1 MKKIVVLSIIL
12 CAFYFTGQCQ
22 KLDGPVLKKELVGK
36 YEGEQKKSLAHGKGT
51 ATGKDS
57 YTGEFKKGLPD
68 GDGIYTDSLG
78 NVFKGEFRLGKK
90 NGKGVY
96 TPVSS
101 SNLPPII
108 GYWQDDK
115 YAGKEKV
122 EPYEISNKTGS
133 VQPHIFTSGPGD
145 KVEISVID
153 GGNSNEYITPEI
165 YVLGQAVTQGYSSGR
180 TYYEQ
185 VKFPVEFNI
194 TYSSKNKLNT
204 SLVSCTI
211 RIKINKPGNWAITLK
226 N

>member
-1 MKKIVVLSIIL
+1 MKKVVFLSIIL
-12 CAFYFTGQCQ
+12 CTFYFIGLSQ

-36 YEGEQKKSLAHGKGT
+36 YEGDLKKGLANGKGT

-68 GDGIYTDSLG
+68 GDGVYTDSLG
-78 NVFKGEFRLGKK
+78 NVFKGVFRLGKK
-90 NGKGVY
+90 DGKGTF

-101 SNLPPII
+101 SNEPPMI

-115 YAGKEKV
+115 YVGKDRI

-133 VQPHIFTSGPGD
+133 VQPHIFTTGPGD

-153 GGNSNEYITPEI
+153 GGNTNEYVTPNI
-165 YVLGQAVTQGYSSGR
+165 YFVGQAVTQGYSSGR

-185 VKFPVEFNI
+185 VKFPIEFDINY
-194 TYSSKNKLNT
+194 TCSNKLKT
-204 SLVSCTI
+204 STISSTI